1 MRPYSSIGMEVVT
14 ETISNASARR
24 ASPSRVNWVTTL
36 FLFLTP
42 LVAVVWGIAHIHAVG
57 VRPIEI
63 AAFAFYVCA
72 TGFSITTGYH
82 RLFAHRS
89 YECSRI
95 VKILY
100 LLFGAAAFQHSALT
114 WCSDHR
120 RHHKH
125 IDSDDDPYNIQRGF
139 LWAHI
144 GWLLVMEHKEKAD
157 FSNVH
162 DLTADPWIR
171 FQDRFYIPIAV
182 LMGFAVPFAFGW
194 AVGHPWGCVL
204 WAGIFRV
211 VLVHHSTFLVN
222 SLAHTLGRRPYTLAV
237 SARDSVVTALLT
249 FGEGYHNFHHRFAAD
264 YRNGVG
270 RASWDPS
277 KWLIGGLEHLGLAW
291 NLRRVPRERIV
302 AAELACD
309 SERLFARVTER
320 SEHARACLRARFAE
334 MSARVEHA
342 AARLGSVER
351 EFAAARAQWGR
362 RRRAQLQHLRAELR
376 SSRLE
381 MRAAR
386 LSWRAV
392 LAGLGSGSAAL
403 PT

>member
-1 MRPYSSIGMEVVT
+1 M
-14 ETISNASARR
+14 
-24 ASPSRVNWVTTL
+24 NWVTTL
-36 FLFLTP
+36 FLLSTP
-42 LVAVVWGIAHIHAVG
+42 LVAVVWGIAHIRAVG
-57 VRPIEI
+57 VHPIEI
-63 AAFAFYVCA
+63 AAFVFYVCA
-72 TGFSITTGYH
+72 TGFSITIGYH

-95 VKILY
+95 VKIFY
-100 LLFGAAAFQHSALT
+100 LLFGAAAFQHSVIS

-125 IDSDDDPYNIQRGF
+125 IDEDDDPYNIQRGF

-144 GWLLVMEHKEKAD
+144 GWLLVMEHKEKQD
-157 FSNVH
+157 YSNVH
-162 DLTADPWIR
+162 DLMADPWIR
-171 FQDRFYIPIAV
+171 FQHRFYVPLAV
-182 LMGFAVPFAFGW
+182 LMGFGLPFAFGW
-194 AVGHPWGCVL
+194 AVGDPWGCVL

-237 SARDSVVTALLT
+237 SARDSAVTALLT

-264 YRNGVG
+264 YRNGVA
-270 RASWDPS
+270 RAAWDPS
-277 KWLIGGLEHLGLAW
+277 KWLIGGLERLGLAW

-302 AAELACD
+302 AAQLACD
-309 SERLFARVTER
+309 AERLLARVAGR
-320 SEHARACLRARFAE
+320 SEHTRNSLRERFNE
-334 MSARVEHA
+334 MSARVERA
-342 AARLGSVER
+342 ASRLGTVER
-351 EFAAARAQWGR
+351 EFAAVREQWGR
-362 RRRAQLQHLRAELR
+362 SRRARVKQPLRAELR

-386 LSWRAV
+386 LRWRAV
-392 LAGLGSGSAAL
+392 LAGLLSGSAAV

>member
-1 MRPYSSIGMEVVT
+1 
-14 ETISNASARR
+14 
-24 ASPSRVNWVTTL
+24 L
-36 FLFLTP
+36 FLLLTP
-42 LVAVVWGIAHIHAVG
+42 LVAVVWGIAHIRADG
-57 VRPIEI
+57 VHPVEI

-95 VKILY
+95 VKIVY
-100 LLFGAAAFQHSALT
+100 LLFGAAAFQHSVLS

-125 IDSDDDPYNIQRGF
+125 IDEDDDPYNIQRGF

-144 GWLLVMEHKEKAD
+144 GWLLMMEHKEKQD
-157 FSNVH
+157 YSNVH
-162 DLTADPWIR
+162 DLAADPWIR
-171 FQDRFYIPIAV
+171 LQDRFYVPLAV
-182 LMGFAVPFAFGW
+182 LMGFGVPFAFGW
-194 AVGHPWGCVL
+194 AVGNPWGCVL

-264 YRNGVG
+264 YRNGVS
-270 RASWDPS
+270 RRSWDPS
-277 KWLIGGLEHLGLAW
+277 KWLIGGLERLGLAW

-309 SERLFARVTER
+309 AERLLRAVNRR
-320 SEHARACLRARFAE
+320 SEHTRSSLRERFTE
-334 MSARVEHA
+334 MSARVERA
-342 AARLGSVER
+342 ASRLGTVER
-351 EFAAARAQWGR
+351 ELALARKHWGD
-362 RRRAQLQHLRAELR
+362 RRRARLKLLRAELR
-376 SSRLE
+376 SARLE

-386 LSWRAV
+386 LRWRAV
-392 LAGLGSGSAAL
+392 FSALLSGSAAL
-403 PT
+403 RA

>member
-1 MRPYSSIGMEVVT
+1 MLHSGMHSEVVT
-14 ETISNASARR
+14 GTTDVGAR
-24 ASPSRVNWVTTL
+24 AVPPSRVNWITTA
-36 FLFLTP
+36 FLLLTP
-42 LVAVVWGIAHIHAVG
+42 LVGIVWGIAHIRAVG
-57 VRPIEI
+57 VHPVEI
-63 AAFAFYVCA
+63 AIFAFYVCA

-89 YECSRI
+89 YECARI
-95 VKILY
+95 VKVFY
-100 LLFGAAAFQHSALT
+100 LLFGAAAFQHSVLS

-125 IDSDDDPYNIQRGF
+125 LDEDDDPYSIRRGF

-144 GWLLVMEHKEKAD
+144 GWLFVTEHRDRAD
-157 FSNVH
+157 YSNVR
-162 DLTADPWIR
+162 DLQADPWIR
-171 FQDRFYIPIAV
+171 FQDRFYVPLAV
-182 LMGFAVPFAFGW
+182 LMGFGVPFGFGW
-194 AVGHPWGCVL
+194 AVGDPWGCLL

-249 FGEGYHNFHHRFAAD
+249 FGEGYHNFHHRFAGD
-264 YRNGVG
+264 YRNGVA

-277 KWLIGGLEHLGLAW
+277 KWLIGGLERAGLAW

-309 SERLFARVTER
+309 AERVLAPTTGGPAHLRTYLRERL
-320 SEHARACLRARFAE
+320 AE
-334 MSARVEHA
+334 MSAGVECA
-342 AARLGSVER
+342 ASRLGSVER
-351 EFAAARAQWGR
+351 EFAAARGRWGSRSRAR
-362 RRRAQLQHLRAELR
+362 RRHLRVELR
-376 SSRLE
+376 RSRIE

-386 LSWRAV
+386 LRWRAA
-392 LAGLGSGSAAL
+392 LAIGPMRVA
-403 PT
+403 

>member
-1 MRPYSSIGMEVVT
+1 
-14 ETISNASARR
+14 
-24 ASPSRVNWVTTL
+24 VNWVTTL
-36 FLFLTP
+36 FLLLTP
-42 LVAVVWGIAHIHAVG
+42 LVGLVWGIVHIHATG
-57 VRPIEI
+57 VRPVEI

-95 VKILY
+95 VKVLY
-100 LLFGAAAFQHSALT
+100 LLFGAAAFQHSVLS

-125 IDSDDDPYNIQRGF
+125 IDHDDDPYNIQRGF

-157 FSNVH
+157 YSNVH

-171 FQDRFYIPIAV
+171 LQDRFYIPIAV
-182 LMGFAVPFAFGW
+182 VMGFAVPFAFGW
-194 AVGHPWGCVL
+194 AVGNPWGCVL
-204 WAGIFRV
+204 WAGVFRV

-264 YRNGVG
+264 YRNGVA
-270 RASWDPS
+270 RASWDPG
-277 KWLIGGLEHLGLAW
+277 KWLIGGLESLGLAW

-302 AAELACD
+302 AAQLACD
-309 SERLFARVTER
+309 EERLLAYVPGR
-320 SEHARACLRARFAE
+320 SEQARARLRERFTE
-334 MSARVEHA
+334 MSACVERA
-342 AARLGSVER
+342 ASRLGSVER
-351 EFAAARAQWGR
+351 EFRAAREQWGL
-362 RRRAQLQHLRAELR
+362 RRRAQLKHLRTELR
-376 SSRLE
+376 SARLE

-386 LSWRAV
+386 LRWRTL
-392 LAGLGSGSAAL
+392 LAGLASNAAAL